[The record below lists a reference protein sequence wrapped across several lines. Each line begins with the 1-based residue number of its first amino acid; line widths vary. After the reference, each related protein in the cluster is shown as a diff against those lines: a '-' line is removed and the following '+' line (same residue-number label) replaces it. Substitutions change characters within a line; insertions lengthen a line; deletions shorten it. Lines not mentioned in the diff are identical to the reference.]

1 MKVNG
6 IVVIVANNQGVSLFN
21 EEGMK
26 TGHLTGWVW
35 EIKQNTNLPVGLRF
49 VKKGSKGHYLLV
61 PVRNMPLSQYVGLLE
76 QVAIYCKKNI

>member
-1 MKVNG
+1 M
-6 IVVIVANNQGVSLFN
+6 ANNQGVSLFD

-35 EIKQNTNLPVGLRF
+35 EMKKDTHLPVGLKLI
-49 VKKGSKGHYLLV
+49 KKGSKGHYLLV

-76 QVAIYCKKNI
+76 QVAIYCKKIFKKQA